1 MESAAIFLWSR
12 FIPATWTNSSV
23 VNVGRGAYRAQKG
36 RVEEACKR
44 DNVIASG
51 AAVVGEPRDTHD
63 PLGVS
68 LLPRVLLLIRGSYHN
83 YIHIYTVCTALGLL
97 RLSRVARWRV
107 GHWRRASRIHRYKDL
122 RSHGPGGYS
131 FLHRR
136 PSAAG
141 QWVVQRGRELLSRV
155 MGSTPW

>member
-1 MESAAIFLWSR
+1 MIAVYSR
-12 FIPATWTNSSV
+12 RVDQFQRGERGERRVSGAKRKG
-23 VNVGRGAYRAQKG
+23 GRGVQAEQRDRVWRGSRRRASWHT
-36 RVEEACKR
+36 RSTWCIPFA
-44 DNVIASG
+44 ASNT
-51 AAVVGEPRDTHD
+51 V
-63 PLGVS
+63 
-68 LLPRVLLLIRGSYHN
+68 VLLLIRGSYHN
-83 YIHIYTVCTALGLL
+83 YIHIYTVYTALGLL

-122 RSHGPGGYS
+122 RSHEPGGYS

-155 MGSTPW
+155 MGSSPW